1 MQIKRTGYKHDML
14 NVLFY
19 FLLAI
24 VLGFFTCSRVPEGY
38 VSMVAIAIYAFH
50 ASLISLLIIFIL
62 KKIFKRVVFIEILYG
77 MIPLVFFEL
86 TSIYSND
93 TAMFGFFDTEP
104 VNFENPYL
112 AMSLASLISVLI
124 VYGRSVWIK
133 TTQTKAQ
140 RSCVY

>member
-1 MQIKRTGYKHDML
+1 ML

-38 VSMVAIAIYAFH
+38 MSMVAIAIYAFQ
-50 ASLISLLIIFIL
+50 ASLISLLIIFVL
-62 KKIFKRVVFIEILYG
+62 KKIFRRVVFIEILYG

-86 TSIYSND
+86 TSMYSND

-133 TTQTKAQ
+133 TK
-140 RSCVY
+140 SG